1 MKKILVYILLITF
14 FTTYL
19 SAGNLLRQEGSGV
32 VLPYIALDK
41 LNEKLYSSKNKDTI
55 LGIGIDVKTDKD
67 TSFIIAFEG
76 DIYNDRK
83 NKLLIAPTQ
92 KIGLYLNGGT
102 LTYKFK
108 CKF

>member
-1 MKKILVYILLITF
+1 MKTIIFSILLITF
-14 FTTYL
+14 FTTHL
-19 SAGNLLRQEGSGV
+19 SAGNLLRHEDSGK
-32 VLPYIALDK
+32 VLPYVALDK
-41 LNEKLYSSKNKDTI
+41 LNEKLYSSMNRDAI
-55 LGIGIDVKTDKD
+55 LGIGIDIKADRD
-67 TSFIIAFEG
+67 TSFVIAFEG
-76 DIYNDRK
+76 DIYNDKK